1 MARLLR
7 AGCSHDQQTHAR
19 CREVCEN
26 MARGGGARVYAVPL
40 YLDHHR
46 LVMGV
51 TSSML
56 LGREYPPGRRDGNGR
71 SAVPGEAIV

>member
-7 AGCSHDQQTHAR
+7 AVCSHDQQTHAR

-26 MARGGGARVYAVPL
+26 MGRGVVPVCTSVPL

-56 LGREYPPGRRDGNGR
+56 FGREYPPGRRDGNGR
-71 SAVPGEAIV
+71 SDVPGVAIV

>member
-1 MARLLR
+1 
-7 AGCSHDQQTHAR
+7 
-19 CREVCEN
+19 
-26 MARGGGARVYAVPL
+26 MARGWVVPVCTAVPL
-40 YLDHHR
+40 YLNHHR

>member
-1 MARLLR
+1 MWSVSCVL
-7 AGCSHDQQTHAR
+7 GVHMTSKHMHDAAR
-19 CREVCEN
+19 CVRTWP
-26 MARGGGARVYAVPL
+26 GGGVRVPSVPL